1 MAPKQSE
8 NEIPGKFLIKLPE
21 TVAGKVIC
29 IRDLAKTHLQGFT
42 DGAKSHSVSVETPTP
57 QALRES
63 EVDAALVKTKEI
75 SYCHTA
81 CNLIQDKLECMMVFF
96 FFLF

>member
-21 TVAGKVIC
+21 TMAGKVIC
-29 IRDLAKTHLQGFT
+29 IRDLVRAHLQGST
-42 DGAKSHSVSVETPTP
+42 DAAKNHSASVETPTP

-63 EVDAALVKTKEI
+63 EGEML
-75 SYCHTA
+75 H
-81 CNLIQDKLECMMVFF
+81 QPKLKKSVTEDYQVPFRDTESC
-96 FFLF
+96 